1 MWMWCDSLGNIIEH
15 LTQAERGMR
24 AGGLGVQGVSGKV
37 CNAKI
42 LQHEQSPILMGY
54 SYSIDDEEWLRVI
67 WRIGKVA
74 LAFFVK

>member
-1 MWMWCDSLGNIIEH
+1 MTLASVIDLAKLSEMMYRVRMWMWCDSLGNIIEH

-42 LQHEQSPILMGY
+42 LQH
-54 SYSIDDEEWLRVI
+54 
-67 WRIGKVA
+67 
-74 LAFFVK
+74 